1 MKYGC
6 LFWQNTI
13 NIGDDIQTYAQKRF
27 LPQIDYLV
35 DREHLSFFQSKDH
48 EKVACIM
55 NGWYLHSEGMAW
67 PPSQDIVPLLTSM
80 HFSPSLS
87 FLKNS
92 DENSA
97 EIDYLRKNG
106 PVGCRDQTTMQQL
119 QDKNVPV
126 YFSGCMTLTLEPFA
140 DVQKNDKVL
149 LVDVDD
155 SIRQYLESK
164 QIQAEV
170 WTHENQLLGEVDFDT
185 RMVQVEQRLRYYQAA
200 KLVITSRLHC
210 CLPCLALGTPVLL
223 VYEGKEKERYE
234 GLLEYLHVASG
245 EEILAGKWDAFW
257 EEIPANKETHRP
269 LAEKLKQQVREFVQH
284 PETYQKEWSWD
295 EYALYLHRMELMNLD
310 QHREIKQW
318 YEKLAQV
325 EEAWGFVHKYE
336 KDAKVLFDK
345 IAVLEQE
352 RTQLQQQVEQEKL
365 EQARLHQ
372 EEVLLQQEKTA
383 LAEENEKMRQQLQE
397 TQHQLQGLQSTLQ
410 EIYESTSWRVCK
422 KVQRIRSR
430 LRK

>member
-27 LPQIDYLV
+27 LPHIDYLV
-35 DREHLSFFQSKDH
+35 DREHLSFFQSEGH

-67 PPSQDIVPLLTSM
+67 PPSKDIVPLLTSM
-80 HFSPSLS
+80 HFSPALS
-87 FLKNS
+87 FFKSS

-119 QDKNVPV
+119 QEKNVPV

-140 DVQKNDKVL
+140 DVQKNGKVL

-164 QIQAEV
+164 QIEAEV
-170 WTHENQLLGEVDFDT
+170 CGHENQLLGEMSFDT
-185 RMVQVEQRLRYYQAA
+185 RMAQVEQRLRYYQAA

-234 GLLEYLHVASG
+234 GLLEYLYVVKG
-245 EEILAGKWDAFW
+245 EEILAGKWDAFLDVV
-257 EEIPANKETHRP
+257 PSNKGTHRP
-269 LAEKLKQQVREFVQH
+269 LAEKLKQRVREFVQN
-284 PETYQKEWSWD
+284 PEAYQKEWNWD
-295 EYALYLHRMELMNLD
+295 EYELYLHRMKLINLE

-318 YEKLAQV
+318 YEKLSQV

-336 KDAKVLFDK
+336 KDAKILFDK

-352 RTQLQQQVEQEKL
+352 RAQLQQQVEQERQ
-365 EQARLHQ
+365 EHIRLR
-372 EEVLLQQEKTA
+372 QEKAA
-383 LAEENEKMRQQLQE
+383 LAEQKEVMKGQLEETQQQLQSV
-397 TQHQLQGLQSTLQ
+397 QDTLQ
-410 EIYESTSWRVCK
+410 QIYDSTSWHICQ
-422 KVQRIRSR
+422 KVQGILNR
-430 LRK
+430 LKK

>member
-1 MKYGC
+1 
-6 LFWQNTI
+6 
-13 NIGDDIQTYAQKRF
+13 
-27 LPQIDYLV
+27 
-35 DREHLSFFQSKDH
+35 
-48 EKVACIM
+48 
-55 NGWYLHSEGMAW
+55 
-67 PPSQDIVPLLTSM
+67 
-80 HFSPSLS
+80 
-87 FLKNS
+87 
-92 DENSA
+92 
-97 EIDYLRKNG
+97 
-106 PVGCRDQTTMQQL
+106 
-119 QDKNVPV
+119 
-126 YFSGCMTLTLEPFA
+126 MTLTLEPFA

-422 KVQRIRSR
+422 KVQRIRSC